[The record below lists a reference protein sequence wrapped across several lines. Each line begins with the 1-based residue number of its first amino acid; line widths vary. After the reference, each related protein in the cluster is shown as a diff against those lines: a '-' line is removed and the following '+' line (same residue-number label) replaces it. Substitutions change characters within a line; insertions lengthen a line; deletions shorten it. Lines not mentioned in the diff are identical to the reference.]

1 MIIIKRSGR
10 NEKFSAEK
18 VRLSIAAASETAGQP
33 MNVSD
38 LNLVMSDL
46 MDVIGKRERIKSL
59 HLQIIVMG
67 ILRYRGYNGVLEA
80 YVDYYRNNKA

>member
-10 NEKFSAEK
+10 TEDFSAEK
-18 VRLSIAAASETAGQP
+18 VRLSIAAASESAGQP

-46 MDVIGKRERIKSL
+46 MDVIGKRERIKTS

-67 ILRYRGYNGVLEA
+67 ILRYRGYDGVLDA
-80 YVDYYRNNKA
+80 YVDYYRSHKV

>member
-10 NEKFSAEK
+10 TEKFSEEK

-38 LNLVMSDL
+38 LNLVMNDL

-59 HLQIIVMG
+59 HLQIILMG
-67 ILRYRGYNGVLEA
+67 ILRYRGYDGVLDA
-80 YVDYYRNNKA
+80 YVDYYRNNKT